1 MKHKSL
7 LYNDSIIVNYQD
19 EGQGSETLVL
29 LHGFMNNLDVWANF
43 AFRYM
48 KEIRVIAIDL
58 LGHGETGDS
67 TEIHTMELQANM
79 VKAVLDHVGVSNCII
94 AGHSMGGYV
103 ALALCELYPSY
114 VKGLCLINS
123 HALMDTDKAKE
134 NRIKTCEYI
143 RNSRAA
149 FIVSFIPELFYCENR
164 ERLYPEIKDIQDMA
178 MQMKSESIISSQ
190 MGMLQ
195 RPSRLDVLA
204 ESKFPVLFIAGK
216 KDSRIVMENIFAQA
230 MMPYHSEVMMLDD
243 VGHMVHIE
251 ESKKVQQRLLSFVHL
266 CYI

>member
-29 LHGFMNNLDVWANF
+29 LHGFMNNIDVWANY
-43 AFRYM
+43 AFKFM

-67 TEIHTMELQANM
+67 TEVHTMELQANM
-79 VKAVLDHVGVSNCII
+79 VKAVLDHVGVSNCVI

-103 ALALCELYPSY
+103 ALAFAELYPTY

-123 HALMDTDKAKE
+123 QALMDTTKAKE
-134 NRIKTCEYI
+134 NRLKTCEFI
-143 RNSRAA
+143 RDNRAS

-164 ERLYPEIKDIQDMA
+164 EKLYPEIKDIQDMA
-178 MQMKSESIISSQ
+178 MQLKAESIISAQ

-195 RPSRLDVLA
+195 RPTRLDVLA
-204 ESKFPVLFIAGK
+204 EARFPVLFIAGK
-216 KDSRIVMENIFAQA
+216 KDPRIVMENIFAQA
-230 MMPYHSEVMMLDD
+230 MMPYHSEVMMLED
-243 VGHMVHIE
+243 VGHMAHVE
-251 ESKKVQQRLLSFVHL
+251 QANKVQHRLLSFTHS

>member
-7 LYNDSIIVNYQD
+7 LFNDSIIVNYQD
-19 EGQGSETLVL
+19 EGQGSQTVVL
-29 LHGFMNNLDVWANF
+29 LHGFMNNLDIWANY
-43 AFRYM
+43 AFMYM

-67 TEIHTMELQANM
+67 TEIHTMELQASM
-79 VKAVLDHVGVSNCII
+79 VKAVLDHVGVSNCVI

-103 ALALCELYPSY
+103 ALAFCELYPSY
-114 VKGLCLINS
+114 VKGLCLLNS

-134 NRIKTCEYI
+134 NRMKTCEFI
-143 RNSRAA
+143 KNSRAA

-178 MQMKSESIISSQ
+178 MQMKAESIISAQ
-190 MGMLQ
+190 MGMIQ

-204 ESKFPVLFIAGK
+204 EAKFPVLFISGK
-216 KDSRIVMENIFAQA
+216 KDPRIVMENIFAQA

-243 VGHMVHIE
+243 VAHMTHVE
-251 ESKKVQQRLLSFVHL
+251 EARKVQHRLLSFTHL